1 MSSAKSFKGYFRCST
16 SPMGIHAIDATG
28 EGVGKVGIS
37 CTPSKDFE
45 NMDYKNAI
53 KHKNRGHPR
62 FSHNSKRILNFL
74 KMTIPVHLISVLV
87 NIVLQFDLQFEN
99 SCAW

>member
-1 MSSAKSFKGYFRCST
+1 MSGVKSFVGYFRCFT

-45 NMDYKNAI
+45 KKYGPKKCNKTQ
-53 KHKNRGHPR
+53 K
-62 FSHNSKRILNFL
+62 
-74 KMTIPVHLISVLV
+74 
-87 NIVLQFDLQFEN
+87 
-99 SCAW
+99 